1 MFQLVGDT
9 IDLYRPEKTQY
20 LKSLEYAK
28 TLPPSSNPI
37 LVFHCFWRVPR
48 PFGRKQA
55 AMLKS
60 VLVHHVNHLD
70 HLEINLWSNVDLS
83 KDPLL
88 ESIAPWIRFRLWD
101 YEVEKEGS
109 LLEYC
114 SIITKKTL
122 DDSMYYL
129 ESDLFR
135 LLVLHK
141 YGGFY
146 LDMDVLVLR
155 SMAPLNDME
164 FAYQWGTS
172 GTNPS
177 EPILKANNAVI
188 RLHKGSP
195 LSAELI
201 ELLLRNV
208 PIKDTT
214 CWGSDLYSKLNN
226 NSMVCLPGVWFD
238 SEWCVEGARLNPF
251 DPCDSIQLYEGAFT
265 WHWHN
270 QWDAEIHERSKFQY
284 IEQVHE
290 DVIRTL
296 TSNKSECRFV

>member
-1 MFQLVGDT
+1 MLRIIDNN
-9 IDLYRPEKTQY
+9 IDLYRPEKTHY
-20 LKSLEYAK
+20 LKSLDYAK
-28 TLPPSSNPI
+28 ALHPSSNPD
-37 LVFHCFWRVPR
+37 LVFHCFWRVPL

-60 VLVHHVNHLD
+60 VLVHHADHLD

-83 KDPLL
+83 KNPLL
-88 ESIAPWIRFRLWD
+88 ESIAPWIRFRMWD
-101 YEVEKEGS
+101 YDVEREGT

-114 SIITKKTL
+114 SSITKDRL
-122 DDSMYYL
+122 HDSMCYL

-146 LDMDVLVLR
+146 LDMDVVVLR
-155 SMAPLNDME
+155 SMAPLHGIE

-172 GTNPS
+172 GTNPGES
-177 EPILKANNAVI
+177 DIRANNAVV
-188 RLHKGSP
+188 RLNKGSP

-208 PIKDTT
+208 PTQNST
-214 CWGSDLYSKLNN
+214 CWGSDLYSKLKV
-226 NSMVCLPGVWFD
+226 NSILCLPGAWFD
-238 SEWCVEGARLNPF
+238 SEWGLEGARLNPF
-251 DPCDSIQLYEGAFT
+251 GACDSIQLYEGAFT

-270 QWDAEIHERSKFQY
+270 QWNVAIHERSKFQY
-284 IEQVHE
+284 LEQIHE
-290 DVIRTL
+290 ELFRTL
-296 TSNKSECRFV
+296 SLKKSE

>member
-1 MFQLVGDT
+1 MLRIVGDT
-9 IDLYRPEKTQY
+9 IDLYRPERTQY
-20 LKSLEYAK
+20 LKSLDYAK
-28 TLPPSSNPI
+28 TLPPSSNPA

-60 VLVHHVNHLD
+60 VLVHHADSLD

-83 KDPLL
+83 SDPLL
-88 ESIAPWIRFRLWD
+88 TSIAHRITFRNWD
-101 YEVEKEGS
+101 YDIEKEGT

-114 SIITKKTL
+114 STMTKERL
-122 DDSMYYL
+122 HDSMCYL

-155 SMAPLNDME
+155 SMVPLNDME

-172 GTNPS
+172 GTEPS
-177 EPILKANNAVI
+177 EPNIKANNAVI

-201 ELLLRNV
+201 ELLIRNF

-214 CWGSDLYSKLNN
+214 CWGSDLYSKLKL
-226 NSMVCLPGVWFD
+226 NSMFCLPGVWFD
-238 SEWCVEGARLNPF
+238 SEWGLEGARLNPF
-251 DPCDSIQLYEGAFT
+251 GACDSIQLYEGAFA

-284 IEQVHE
+284 LEQIHE
-290 DVIRTL
+290 ELFRTL
-296 TSNKSECRFV
+296 SLKKSD

>member
-1 MFQLVGDT
+1 M
-9 IDLYRPEKTQY
+9 DLYRPDKAHY

-28 TLPPSSNPI
+28 ALHPSSNPA

-60 VLVHHVNHLD
+60 ILVHHAD
-70 HLEINLWSNVDLS
+70 PLEINLWSNVDLS
-83 KDPLL
+83 KNPLL
-88 ESIAPWIRFRLWD
+88 ASIAPWIRFRIWD
-101 YEVEKEGS
+101 YDVEREGT

-114 SIITKKTL
+114 SSITKYSL
-122 DDSMYYL
+122 HDSMCYL

-146 LDMDVLVLR
+146 IDMDVLVLR

-172 GTNPS
+172 GTNPGES
-177 EPILKANNAVI
+177 VIKANNAVV
-188 RLHKGSP
+188 RLNKGSP

-201 ELLLRNV
+201 ELLIRNV
-208 PIKDTT
+208 PKMDST
-214 CWGSDLYSKLNN
+214 CWGSDLYSKLNA
-226 NSMVCLPGVWFD
+226 NSMLCLPGAWFD
-238 SEWCVEGARLNPF
+238 SEWGLEGARLNPF
-251 DPCDSIQLYEGAFT
+251 GPCDSIQLFEGAFT

-270 QWDAEIHERSKFQY
+270 QWEAAIHERSKFQY
-284 IEQVHE
+284 LEQIHE
-290 DVIRTL
+290 ELFRTL
-296 TSNKSECRFV
+296 TSTRSE